1 MPQFPIAY
9 IDVRFCVHATE
20 DEENVLEAFHNLLPI
35 ENEEDAIEFTETAT
49 EGHYGNPITFFE
61 SRIKNKNTIKILVDN
76 LSEKLSS
83 LDKAD
88 LRETLERCF
97 EKGSLYLR
105 IDKQAALQN
114 KIKLVSS
121 DPIRLRIRF
130 RKSKLEDATKVCEE
144 IGLLT

>member
-20 DEENVLEAFHNLLPI
+20 DLDKVLRALQTVLPV
-35 ENEEDAIEFTETAT
+35 ENEEYEITFNENAT

-61 SRIKNKNTIKILVDN
+61 TRIENKKTLKMLVAN
-76 LSEKLSS
+76 LAAKLSS
-83 LDKAD
+83 LDKTE
-88 LRETLERCF
+88 LSETLDRCF

-105 IDKQAALQN
+105 VDKQAAVQG
-114 KIKLVSS
+114 KIRLVTS
-121 DPIRLRIRF
+121 DPIRIRVRF
-130 RKSKLEDATKVCEE
+130 RKSKLEAATQVCEE